1 MGVFS
6 FIQGSRAIFCTTDQ
20 PPSFYVLDFA
30 DAREPA
36 FRSVIHSGD
45 AALGTLVQRAYM
57 PGAETRRGGIWNGIR
72 TSLPFFAIKTRIESF
87 GYEDVFQDGSS
98 LFARSKVR

>member
-1 MGVFS
+1 MVMFS

-36 FRSVIHSGD
+36 FRSAIQDGD
-45 AALGTLVQRAYM
+45 ATLGPFAQRAYF
-57 PGAETRRGGIWNGIR
+57 PCAETKCGGIWNGIH
-72 TSLPFFAIKTRIESF
+72 TSLPFFAIETRIESF

-98 LFARSKVR
+98 LFARSEVR